1 MESLLSS
8 LPAFPSEVNVLEMNE
23 ELEEKTKR

>member
-8 LPAFPSEVNVLEMNE
+8 LPAFPSEVSVLEMNE